1 MELFDE
7 QQNTTIKHCLV
18 ENTKK
23 SYNTYN
29 FQYENDDTEII
40 YKVEDNLSAYNDW
53 IRLYEDD
60 FVSFSFKDPYLY
72 INIKKTCPENDD
84 LEKMFVYMNR
94 FYNENENLMF
104 GKIYNLSNMGMVAIS
119 DIHTFSQSLKK
130 LEEKT
135 NKQVYSSSIIIKN
148 AIVKTV
154 LDMFLKL
161 YKNTRPIKVVE
172 NLKDA
177 KLFIKDERRKYRE
190 DKKLR
195 SIDPNNQ
202 GVF

>member
-1 MELFDE
+1 
-7 QQNTTIKHCLV
+7 
-18 ENTKK
+18 
-23 SYNTYN
+23 
-29 FQYENDDTEII
+29 
-40 YKVEDNLSAYNDW
+40 
-53 IRLYEDD
+53 
-60 FVSFSFKDPYLY
+60 
-72 INIKKTCPENDD
+72 
-84 LEKMFVYMNR
+84 
-94 FYNENENLMF
+94 
-104 GKIYNLSNMGMVAIS
+104 MGMVAIS